1 MDIFIY
7 RTSYAIWTGI
17 GTVGSVILGIFLF
30 KEPASV
36 TRIFFICLI
45 ITGIVGLKITSPK
58 EIGLLFQLRLS

>member
-45 ITGIVGLKITSPK
+45 ITGIVGLKITSPN
-58 EIGLLFQLRLS
+58 